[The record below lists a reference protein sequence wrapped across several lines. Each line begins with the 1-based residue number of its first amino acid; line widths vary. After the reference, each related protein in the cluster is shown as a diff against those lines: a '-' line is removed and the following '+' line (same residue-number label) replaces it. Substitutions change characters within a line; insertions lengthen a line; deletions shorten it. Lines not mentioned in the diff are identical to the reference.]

1 MSIPTMRIP
10 RIWDQEAHR
19 LYCQGKLE
27 AAVNKAIQNAAV
39 NVALF
44 VQACYYTFMH
54 KDYAAALCF
63 ATEYLKRRPD
73 DVEML
78 NNASA
83 CCTRL
88 HKYREAIGYS
98 ERVLALTP
106 DNSDVYDALAHA
118 YGRLRD
124 MDKAAEAGTR
134 ALLLKDRD
142 VSRKHSLRE
151 LRLPSDSGQ
160 FLKDSAQKKPVCA
173 FSLFGDNPRYL
184 RGALSN
190 ALAGKELYPGW
201 ILRYY
206 VDETVPEDFR
216 NLLKSLGAE
225 LVLKDAGVSAGMKL
239 CWRFLVASD
248 QHVGRFVVRD
258 CDASFSLR
266 EALVVDEWIG
276 SGKLF
281 HVIRDW
287 YTHTDLMLAGL
298 WGGHA
303 GILPDMQALLDE
315 FFATS
320 KVLTPNIDQ
329 LFLAEYL
336 WPVVRESC
344 LVHDRYFDAFAPRR
358 PPMRYFRMPNDH
370 IGADRHV
377 TDRAW
382 QETFLN
388 PWIKL
393 CPCLGGG
400 QGERT
405 LP

>member
-1 MSIPTMRIP
+1 
-10 RIWDQEAHR
+10 
-19 LYCQGKLE
+19 
-27 AAVNKAIQNAAV
+27 
-39 NVALF
+39 
-44 VQACYYTFMH
+44 
-54 KDYAAALCF
+54 
-63 ATEYLKRRPD
+63 
-73 DVEML
+73 
-78 NNASA
+78 
-83 CCTRL
+83 
-88 HKYREAIGYS
+88 
-98 ERVLALTP
+98 
-106 DNSDVYDALAHA
+106 
-118 YGRLRD
+118 

-134 ALLLKDRD
+134 ALLLKDGD
-142 VSRKHSLRE
+142 VSRKRSLRA

-276 SGKLF
+276 SDKLF

-315 FFATS
+315 FFSTS
-320 KVLTPNIDQ
+320 KVLTPTSISFSLQNIFGPSSASPALSTTATLMPLRQGVRPCATSARRMTTSGLIDTSPIGDGRR
-329 LFLAEYL
+329 LF
-336 WPVVRESC
+336 S
-344 LVHDRYFDAFAPRR
+344 
-358 PPMRYFRMPNDH
+358 
-370 IGADRHV
+370 I
-377 TDRAW
+377 
-382 QETFLN
+382 
-388 PWIKL
+388 
-393 CPCLGGG
+393 LG
-400 QGERT
+400 
-405 LP
+405 